1 MKVAIGCD
9 HGGWVL
15 KETVINTLKE
25 LGAEVVDF
33 GTNSCESVDYPEF
46 ARAVATAVS
55 SGECGLGVLL
65 CGTGIGMSIAANK
78 FKGVRAAVVSDLFS
92 AKATK
97 EHNAANVIALGGRII
112 SPEFAAM
119 IIREWYTAE
128 FQGGRHQKRLEML
141 KKIEDENF
149 K

>member
-1 MKVAIGCD
+1 
-9 HGGWVL
+9 
-15 KETVINTLKE
+15 
-25 LGAEVVDF
+25 
-33 GTNSCESVDYPEF
+33 
-46 ARAVATAVS
+46 
-55 SGECGLGVLL
+55 LGVLL